1 MERRRFPIT
10 VHNVAVTQ
18 EHLKKNKKA
27 LQDVGVDVFLESSCT
42 VHVDGGL
49 LSNSSSTFTCSSTL
63 LAMSGF
69 IASCIGSLRAAFCF
83 RYLQKLI
90 RACDCG
96 SADIHKAYIH
106 LYIPQYS
113 IFS

>member
-1 MERRRFPIT
+1 
-10 VHNVAVTQ
+10 
-18 EHLKKNKKA
+18 
-27 LQDVGVDVFLESSCT
+27 
-42 VHVDGGL
+42 VHVDEGF
-49 LSNSSSTFTCSSTL
+49 LSNSSSTFTFSPTL
-63 LAMSGF
+63 LASSGF

-90 RACDCG
+90 RACECG
-96 SADIHKAYIH
+96 SADIHKVYIH